1 MNLYRFSAIGAPNRS
16 GIASGMVGFSEV
28 EATDLGDI
36 VRRLLRERSAGGYI
50 AIETFAPGGKPRTV
64 AYAGSAEL
72 MAAHGV
78 TAEGVDLD
86 DALGVNDVAEEL
98 DLPCYA
104 DAVARAEELGYQF
117 LSEDESGC
125 CFEWIHHEGS
135 RATIIIITNEHSK
148 CSWIRGK
155 VNR

>member
-16 GIASGMVGFSEV
+16 GISSGMVGFSEV

-86 DALGVNDVAEEL
+86 DSLGVNDVAEEIEFR
-98 DLPCYA
+98 CYA

-117 LSEDESGC
+117 LSDDGYGC
-125 CFEWIHHEGS
+125 HEWIHHEGS
-135 RATIIIITNEHSK
+135 RATILQHGNENHATT
-148 CSWIRGK
+148 WIRGK

>member
-50 AIETFAPGGKPRTV
+50 AIETFAPGGKVRTV

-86 DALGVNDVAEEL
+86 DALGVNDVAEEIEFR
-98 DLPCYA
+98 CYA
-104 DAVARAEELGYQF
+104 DAVARAEELGYWF
-117 LSEDESGC
+117 VSEEHGC
-125 CFEWIHHEGS
+125 HELIHHEGS
-135 RATIIIITNEHSK
+135 RATILQHGNENYATT
-148 CSWIRGK
+148 WIRGK